1 MIFIFYELK
10 DEGVP
15 WYGDE
20 YWDFVRGQLSSV
32 DRDYGW
38 AHNLVHN
45 IGTHQVSLVIIYS
58 HPPNLDNHPP
68 IWLVSVWCIFGGTHF
83 SHLKDKY
90 LQINKSE

>member
-1 MIFIFYELK
+1 MYFIGKLGCKSLTVIVETQ
-10 DEGVP
+10 DEDVP

-45 IGTHQVSLVIIYS
+45 IGTHQVSDSVSLKK
-58 HPPNLDNHPP
+58 
-68 IWLVSVWCIFGGTHF
+68 IWIF
-83 SHLKDKY
+83 L
-90 LQINKSE
+90 